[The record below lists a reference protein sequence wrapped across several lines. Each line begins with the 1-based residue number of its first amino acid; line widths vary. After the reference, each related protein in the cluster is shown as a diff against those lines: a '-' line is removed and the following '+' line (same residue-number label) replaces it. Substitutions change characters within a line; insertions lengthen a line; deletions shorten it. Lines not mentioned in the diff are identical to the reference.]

1 MAAHRTIDA
10 VTRLHRSVVAGVGT
24 ALAVIVL
31 SGCSSSSTSHSTS
44 SASGGASESPG
55 TPQAGCVSQSQAQQI
70 WTQIDNQLNAIVLDP
85 KHAGLGNVATGNAL
99 ALIQQYIQTTLVQAN
114 LTEKEVD
121 RLDALTV
128 LNAGCNNG
136 TLTVHVTMTVT
147 RDDYLTPTGKVDHS
161 DPQVGAT
168 LHLDESYMRAGSSW
182 KESDFTNLDAPS
194 QTPQLVSA

>member
-1 MAAHRTIDA
+1 MIH
-10 VTRLHRSVVAGVGT
+10 LHRFGVAGVG
-24 ALAVIVL
+24 AAVVAVAVL
-31 SGCSSSSTSHSTS
+31 SGCGGTSN
-44 SASGGASESPG
+44 SA
-55 TPQAGCVSQSQAQQI
+55 TTGCVSQSQAQQI

-85 KHAGLGNVATGNAL
+85 SHAGLGNVATGNAL
-99 ALIQQYIQTTLVQAN
+99 AQIQQYIQTTLVQAN

-128 LNAGCNNG
+128 LSAGCNNG